1 MTELRSDAGRPVYTE
16 VTCCAS
22 SGQPYMSAK
31 SLRAFQIPESAIA
44 CAERTGNPIGSSTSV
59 TAMAAA
65 TAQRPPPPPPP
76 PAGGGGKRGGSP
88 KQKPPA
94 AQASGERGAGGG
106 ALPPAGKNSSAPAR
120 IGAAP

>member
-1 MTELRSDAGRPVYTE
+1 MTELRSVAGRPADTE

-59 TAMAAA
+59 TATAPA
-65 TAQRPPPPPPP
+65 TKSRPPPGPPPR
-76 PAGGGGKRGGSP
+76 GGGGEKRGVSP
-88 KQKPPA
+88 KQVAPA
-94 AQASGERGAGGG
+94 AEGDRMKGGG
-106 ALPPAGKNSSAPAR
+106 W
-120 IGAAP
+120 